1 MSTFSGIDLARRS
14 QQCYLYTTY
23 KHLDQDGGNTMAVL
37 NKNKDSSPKS
47 ISDAHDHIIIQNFAI
62 KYCPIGEFKKERK
75 NMQMVLLE
83 IG

>member
-1 MSTFSGIDLARRS
+1 
-14 QQCYLYTTY
+14 
-23 KHLDQDGGNTMAVL
+23 MAVL